1 MTKQNF
7 IFIPNLLSIARIGLI
22 YPILNSVYLGDYL
35 LGLIYFLVAS
45 LTDALDGF
53 LARKMN
59 WFTDLGKILDPV
71 ADKLLVIGT
80 VFVLWINAFIPLY
93 VFVILISRDILILLG
108 AAMHMS
114 LITDAAPS
122 PNILGKF
129 TTGIQIFYIAQ
140 ILIFEAF
147 SINLNLF
154 WLDWLVVLVTA
165 SSLLVYARDWFKS
178 IQEHH
183 EES

>member
-1 MTKQNF
+1 MKQNF
-7 IFIPNLLSIARIGLI
+7 IFIPNLLSIIRIGLV
-22 YPILNSVYLGDYL
+22 YPILNSVYLGEYL
-35 LGLIYFLVAS
+35 IGLIYFLVAS

-59 WFTDLGKILDPV
+59 WYTDLGKILDPV

-80 VFVLWINAFIPLY
+80 IFVLWINNFIPLY
-93 VFVILISRDILILLG
+93 VFVILISRDVLILLG

-114 LITDAAPS
+114 LITNAAPS

-140 ILIFEAF
+140 LLIFEAF
-147 SINLNLF
+147 TLNINLI

-165 SSLLVYARDWFKS
+165 SSLLVYALEWFKS
-178 IQEHH
+178 LQKHH
-183 EES
+183 DQS

>member
-1 MTKQNF
+1 MKQNF
-7 IFIPNLLSIARIGLI
+7 IFIPNLLSIIRIGLV
-22 YPILNSVYLGDYL
+22 YPILNSVYLGEYL
-35 LGLIYFLVAS
+35 IGLIYFLVAS

-59 WFTDLGKILDPV
+59 WYTDLGKILDPV

-80 VFVLWINAFIPLY
+80 IFVLWINNFIPLY
-93 VFVILISRDILILLG
+93 VFVILISRDVLILLG

-114 LITDAAPS
+114 LITNAAPS

-140 ILIFEAF
+140 LLIFEAF
-147 SINLNLF
+147 VLNINLI

-165 SSLLVYARDWFKS
+165 SSLLVYALEWFKS
-178 IQEHH
+178 LQKHH
-183 EES
+183 EQS

>member
-1 MTKQNF
+1 
-7 IFIPNLLSIARIGLI
+7 
-22 YPILNSVYLGDYL
+22 
-35 LGLIYFLVAS
+35 
-45 LTDALDGF
+45 
-53 LARKMN
+53 
-59 WFTDLGKILDPV
+59 
-71 ADKLLVIGT
+71 
-80 VFVLWINAFIPLY
+80 
-93 VFVILISRDILILLG
+93 
-108 AAMHMS
+108 MHMS

-140 ILIFEAF
+140 LLIFEAF
-147 SINLNLF
+147 SININLF

>member
-1 MTKQNF
+1 MKQNF
-7 IFIPNLLSIARIGLI
+7 IFIPNLLSIIRIGLV
-22 YPILNSVYLGDYL
+22 YPILNSVYLGEYL
-35 LGLIYFLVAS
+35 IGLIYFLVAS

-59 WFTDLGKILDPV
+59 WYTDLGKILDPV

-80 VFVLWINAFIPLY
+80 IFVLWINNFIPLY
-93 VFVILISRDILILLG
+93 VFVILISRDVLILLG

-114 LITDAAPS
+114 LVTNAAPS

-140 ILIFEAF
+140 LLIFEAF
-147 SINLNLF
+147 ALNINLI

-165 SSLLVYARDWFKS
+165 SSLLVYALEWFKS
-178 IQEHH
+178 LQKHH
-183 EES
+183 DHS